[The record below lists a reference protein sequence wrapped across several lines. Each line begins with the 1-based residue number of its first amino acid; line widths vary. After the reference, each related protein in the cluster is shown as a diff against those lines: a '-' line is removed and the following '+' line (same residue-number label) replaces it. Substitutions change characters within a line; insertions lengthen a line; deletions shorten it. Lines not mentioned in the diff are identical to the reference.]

1 VPFTGPDCAT
11 LSVSAQ
17 YETEASGADGDD
29 PAIWV
34 APGADKTKSRII
46 TTTKSEDNPGLSVFD
61 IKGRN
66 LQFLSA
72 EEPNN
77 VDIIYSFPL
86 STGERIDL
94 AYAGCRGDNT
104 LW

>member
-1 VPFTGPDCAT
+1 M
-11 LSVSAQ
+11 SVKAKF
-17 YETEASGADGDD
+17 ETEASGADGDD
-29 PAIWV
+29 PAIWISS
-34 APGADKTKSRII
+34 KSLRKEESRII

-61 IKGRN
+61 LKGKK
-66 LQFLSA
+66 LQFLAA

-77 VDIIYSFPL
+77 VDVIYNFPI
-86 STGERIDL
+86 SKTEKIDL